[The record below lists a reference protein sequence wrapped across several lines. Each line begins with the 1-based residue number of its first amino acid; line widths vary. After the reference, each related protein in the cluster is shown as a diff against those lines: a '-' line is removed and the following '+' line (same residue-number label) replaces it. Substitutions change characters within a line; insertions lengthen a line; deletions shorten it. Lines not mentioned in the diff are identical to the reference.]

1 MARKKRKTSVFG
13 VAAVV
18 ACASVLGFAPGLGA
32 ARARAAECGRNGEGF
47 EAWLGGFEREAA
59 AAGISKPTI
68 DAALGDVFYDRSVIS
83 HDRGQKVFRQ
93 TFEQFSARMANS
105 FRVRKGRSLLQ
116 KHAALFK
123 RIEQKYGVPGP
134 VLVAIW
140 GLETDFGAYLGDFA
154 TIRALATLAYDCR
167 RSEKFRGEL
176 LDALRIVQRG
186 DLDPAQMRGAW
197 AGEIGQTQFMPSSYL
212 KFAVDFDG
220 DGKRD
225 LVHDTADVL
234 ASTANFLQGSGW
246 KPGAGWNEGEPNFPA
261 LLEWNKAKV
270 YSKTIAL
277 LAEKIGGAGD

>member
-1 MARKKRKTSVFG
+1 MSQKNRMRTALG
-13 VAAVV
+13 VAAL
-18 ACASVLGFAPGLGA
+18 ALSLGLLFSGFGA
-32 ARARAAECGRNGEGF
+32 AGAQAAECGRNGEGF
-47 EAWLGGFEREAA
+47 ETWLDAFRREAA

-68 DAALGDVFYDRSVIS
+68 DSALGDVFYDRSVVS

-105 FRVRKGRSLLQ
+105 FRVNKGRSLLV

-140 GLETDFGAYLGDFA
+140 GLETDFGSYLGSFP

-167 RSEKFRGEL
+167 RSDRFRAEL
-176 LDALRIVQRG
+176 LDALRIVERG

-225 LVHDTADVL
+225 LVHNTADVL
-234 ASTANFLQGSGW
+234 ASTANFLHGYGW
-246 KPGAGWNEGEPNFPA
+246 QPGAGWDEGEPNFPA

-277 LAEKIGGAGD
+277 LADKIKGAGD